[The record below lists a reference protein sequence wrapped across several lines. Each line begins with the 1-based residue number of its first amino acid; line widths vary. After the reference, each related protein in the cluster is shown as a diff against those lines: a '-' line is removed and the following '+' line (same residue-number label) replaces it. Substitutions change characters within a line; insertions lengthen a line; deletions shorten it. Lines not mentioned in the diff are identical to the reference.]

1 MAMKKERLLTWV
13 EIKKNALGNNIRQL
27 RKLIGEDAILC
38 PCVKANAYGHGL
50 IETSKIFL
58 ENGANWLAVN
68 AIYEA
73 RALRKAGVDAPIYV
87 LGYVAIDDLEEVVDL
102 DLRFVVYNRETIE
115 RLGKIGKK
123 AKVHLKV
130 ETGNNRQGLG
140 GEELINFAKF
150 VKSFENIEIEGLST
164 HFANIEDTTDHSYAE
179 KQLENFLEVDQ
190 KLRNEGINVK
200 IRHCA
205 NSAATILFPKTHF
218 EMVRVGLSC
227 YGMWPSEE
235 VKNEN
240 LKLEPAFCWKSK
252 IAQIKEIAA
261 GEFVGY
267 GCTFKTERKT
277 KLAIVPIGYYDGYD
291 RGVSGKAHVIVSG
304 RKAPVRGRVCMNII
318 MVDVTEIPE
327 AKLEDEVVLIGGEV
341 TAEMF
346 AEWAGTI
353 NYEVTTRVN
362 EKIPRFVV

>member
-1 MAMKKERLLTWV
+1 MQKKGLLTWV
-13 EIKKNALGNNIRQL
+13 EIKKSALENNIRQF
-27 RKLIGEDAILC
+27 RKLVGNEVILC

-50 IETSKIFL
+50 VEASKIFL
-58 ENGANWLAVN
+58 ESGADWLAVN
-68 AIYEA
+68 ALYEA
-73 RALRKAGVDAPIYV
+73 RALRKADVEAPIYV
-87 LGYVAIDDLEEVVDL
+87 LGYVALEDLEEAVDL
-102 DLRFVVYNRETIE
+102 NLRLVVYNRETVE
-115 RLGKIGKK
+115 KLGKIGKK
-123 AKVHLKV
+123 VKVHLKA

-140 GEELINFAKF
+140 GDELVNFAKF
-150 VKSFENIEIEGLST
+150 IKTFKNIEIEGLST

-179 KQLENFLEVDQ
+179 KQLREFLDLDQ
-190 KLRNEGINVK
+190 RLKDAGIEIK

-205 NSAATILFPKTHF
+205 NSAATILFSETRF
-218 EMVRVGLSC
+218 EMVRMGLAC

-235 VKNEN
+235 VKNDN

-291 RGVSGKAHVIVSG
+291 RGVSGKAHVLVHG
-304 RKAPVRGRVCMNII
+304 KKAPVRGRVCMNII
-318 MVDVTEIPE
+318 MVDVTDIPE
-327 AKLEDEVVLIGGEV
+327 AGLEDEVILIGGEV

-346 AEWAGTI
+346 AKWAETI

-362 EKIPRFVV
+362 ERIPRIVV